1 LKQGENMDAQ
11 IFQFKDPDRWGPE
24 FGTEVAHAIKDYM
37 RRTIAPLEARI
48 QQLEATNARLQ
59 AEIEQ
64 RNFAYMGV
72 WKEGKVYGP
81 GSFVTHSGAIW
92 HCNQF
97 KTTTRPGDGAA
108 AWTLACKSGRD
119 GKDGAPR

>member
-1 LKQGENMDAQ
+1 MDTQ
-11 IFQFKDPDRWGPE
+11 TFQFKDPDRWGPE

-64 RNFAYMGV
+64 RNFSYAGV
-72 WKEGKVYGP
+72 WKEGKIYGV
-81 GSFVTHSGAIW
+81 GSFVTHSGALW
-92 HCNQF
+92 HSNIF
-97 KTTTRPGDGAA
+97 HNKTRPGDGNVS
-108 AWTLACKSGRD
+108 WTLAVKSGRD
-119 GKDGAPR
+119 GKDGASK

>member
-1 LKQGENMDAQ
+1 MFANIEEAGN
-11 IFQFKDPDRWGPE
+11 
-24 FGTEVAHAIKDYM
+24 FGSNLAREIKDYTST
-37 RRTIAPLEARI
+37 RVVKPLEARI
-48 QQLEATNARLQ
+48 AQLEATVVRLQ

-72 WKEGKVYGP
+72 FKERRVYGP

-97 KTTTRPGDGAA
+97 NTTTRPGDGAA
-108 AWTLACKSGRD
+108 AWTLACKAGRD